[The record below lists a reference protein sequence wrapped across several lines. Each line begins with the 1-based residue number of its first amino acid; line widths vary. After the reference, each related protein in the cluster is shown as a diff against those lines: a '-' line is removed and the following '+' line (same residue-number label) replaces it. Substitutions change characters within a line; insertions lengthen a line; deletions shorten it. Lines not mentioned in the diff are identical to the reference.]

1 MKKTLL
7 VLCFCL
13 GFAHWAS
20 GQENSPIANSSKPN
34 VIVIVADDLGYAD
47 VGFHDGVADGVRT
60 PHLDKLAKSGVIF
73 RNAYASSPICSNSRL
88 ALSTGRYQHRWGAY
102 YYGDGGL
109 PTAENTIAEMMR
121 EAGYRTMKVGKT
133 HLNFGPK
140 EHPIKHGF
148 DQYLGFEQHS
158 WDFNLLSQKDVDA
171 YERKSK
177 GSIAVASR
185 KIGIGPLT
193 RNLDEKES
201 FENTT
206 TTEVFGRESI
216 GFIKDENEKPFY
228 LQLEFNAVHTPLY
241 RLPKQ
246 LAKKYGVP
254 ERPFDR
260 NAKVWDYPHWDPIA
274 QPDHNKWYSETSHL
288 VVPDP
293 YGRKIYLGHLELM
306 DTMIG
311 EIMSTLK
318 EKGIADNTIVFF
330 TSDNGGSHQSYA
342 NNGDLNA
349 FKYCLMDG
357 GIKVPMIFSWAER
370 IKTGTQV
377 NALVTHRDL
386 FASLSE
392 ITGIA
397 PKKPLDGKSLLPLI
411 AGSVENLHRD
421 ETLFWDS
428 GKTQMNWVARQ
439 GDWKL
444 VYRKEAAM
452 YETYQLDE
460 NGLVK
465 SEFRSFNI
473 PTGLQLYNL
482 REDPSETQNLS
493 YTQPEKVASLKKQY
507 EAWRGEMSDRIR
519 GRDAL

>member
-1 MKKTLL
+1 M
-7 VLCFCL
+7 
-13 GFAHWAS
+13 
-20 GQENSPIANSSKPN
+20 
-34 VIVIVADDLGYAD
+34 IVIVADDLGYAD
-47 VGFHDGVADGVRT
+47 VGFHGMVADEVDT
-60 PHLDKLAKSGVIF
+60 PNLDRLARSGVVF
-73 RNAYASSPICSNSRL
+73 KNAYASSPICSNSRL
-88 ALSTGRYQHRWGAY
+88 ALSTGRYQQRWGAY

-109 PTAENTIAEMMR
+109 PTTENTIAEMMR

-140 EHPIKHGF
+140 EHPMNHGF
-148 DQYLGFEQHS
+148 DAYLGFEQHS
-158 WDFNLLSQKDVDA
+158 WDFNLLSHKDVEA
-171 YERKSK
+171 YERKMK
-177 GSIAVASR
+177 GSVAIASR

-193 RNLDEKES
+193 RNREGKAS

-206 TTEVFGRESI
+206 TTEVFGRESLS
-216 GFIKDENEKPFY
+216 FINASSEKPFY

-246 LAKKYGVP
+246 LADKHGVP

-260 NAKVWDYPHWDPIA
+260 NAAVWEFPHWDPIA
-274 QPDHNKWYSETSHL
+274 QPDHNQWYSDTCHL

-306 DTMIG
+306 DTVIG
-311 EIMSTLK
+311 KILDTL
-318 EKGIADNTIVFF
+318 EDRQIAGNTIVFF

-357 GIKVPMIFSWAER
+357 GIKVPMLLSWPDKFKANTK
-370 IKTGTQV
+370 ISAV
-377 NALVTHRDL
+377 VTHRDL

-392 ITGIA
+392 IIRIA
-397 PKKPLDGKSLLPLI
+397 PKNPLDGKSLLPL
-411 AGSVENLHRD
+411 VEGTVADLHDD

-428 GKTQMNWVARQ
+428 GERQMNWVARQ

-444 VYRKEAAM
+444 VYRKEAAE
-452 YETYQLDE
+452 YQAYQLDE
-460 NGLVK
+460 AGLV
-465 SEFRSFNI
+465 SPEFKTFSI

-482 REDPSETQNLS
+482 REDPGETKDLS
-493 YTQPEKVASLKKQY
+493 QAYPEKVASLKKEY
-507 EAWRGEMSDRIR
+507 DSWRSQMSDRIR

>member
-1 MKKTLL
+1 MPIIKTLI
-7 VLCFCL
+7 
-13 GFAHWAS
+13 AAAS
-20 GQENSPIANSSKPN
+20 SIAAAIAQQKPN

-47 VGFHDGVADGVRT
+47 VGFHDVVVDGVNT
-60 PHLDKLAKSGVIF
+60 PHLDKLAESGVVF
-73 RNAYASSPICSNSRL
+73 KNAYASAPVCSNSRL

-109 PTAENTIAEMMR
+109 PTTENTIAEMMQ

-133 HLNFGPK
+133 HLNGGPK
-140 EHPIKHGF
+140 EQPMKHGF
-148 DQYLGFEQHS
+148 DGFLGFEQHS

-171 YERKSK
+171 YERKVK

-193 RNLDEKES
+193 RDFSDEES

-216 GFIKDENEKPFY
+216 KFIKAKSEKPFY

-241 RLPKQ
+241 RLPKR
-246 LAKKYGVP
+246 LAEKYGVP

-260 NAKVWDYPHWDPIA
+260 NAAVWEYPHWDPVA
-274 QPDHNKWYSETSHL
+274 QPSHTDWYSETCHL

-293 YGRKIYLGHLELM
+293 YGRKIYLGHIELM
-306 DTMIG
+306 DTVIG
-311 EIMSTLK
+311 EIMRALK
-318 EKGIADNTIVFF
+318 EKGVAENTIVFF
-330 TSDNGGSHQSYA
+330 TSDNGGSDQSYA

-357 GIKVPMIFSWAER
+357 GIKVPMVVSWPKR
-370 IKTGTQV
+370 FKG
-377 NALVTHRDL
+377 NAKIDAMVTHRDL

-392 ITGIA
+392 VTGIP

-411 AGSVENLHRD
+411 AGSVDNLH
-421 ETLFWDS
+421 ESESMFWDS
-428 GKTQMNWVARQ
+428 GAGQMNWIARE
-439 GDWKL
+439 GNWKL
-444 VYRKEAAM
+444 VYREEPKTYQA
-452 YETYQLDE
+452 YQLDK

-465 SEFRSFNI
+465 SEFRNVPI
-473 PTGLQLYNL
+473 PSGLQLYDL
-482 REDPSETQNLS
+482 GEDPGETKDLS
-493 YTQPEKVASLKKQY
+493 YANPEKVASMKKMY

-519 GRDAL
+519 GSDAK

>member
-1 MKKTLL
+1 
-7 VLCFCL
+7 
-13 GFAHWAS
+13 
-20 GQENSPIANSSKPN
+20 

-47 VGFHDGVADGVRT
+47 VGFHDVVADGVAT
-60 PHLDKLAKSGVIF
+60 PHLDRLARSGVVF
-73 RNAYASSPICSNSRL
+73 KNAYASSPICSNSRL
-88 ALSTGRYQHRWGAY
+88 ALSTGRYQQRWGAY

-109 PTAENTIAEMMR
+109 PTSENTIAEMMQ

-140 EHPIKHGF
+140 EHPINHGF
-148 DQYLGFEQHS
+148 DGYLGFEQHS

-171 YERKSK
+171 YERKSR
-177 GSIAVASR
+177 GSVAIASR

-193 RNLDEKES
+193 RNLDGKQS

-206 TTEVFGRESI
+206 TTEVFGDESI
-216 GFIKDENEKPFY
+216 SFIKAESEKPFY

-241 RLPKQ
+241 RLPKE

-254 ERPFDR
+254 ERPFNR
-260 NAKVWDYPHWDPIA
+260 KAAVWEYPHWDPIVR
-274 QPDHNKWYSETSHL
+274 PDHVAWYIETCNLGKS
-288 VVPDP
+288 DP

-306 DTMIG
+306 DTVIG
-311 EIMSTLK
+311 DILDTLK
-318 EKGIADNTIVFF
+318 VKGIADNTIVFF

-357 GIKVPMIFSWAER
+357 GIKVPMVLAWPGKFNGHTEID
-370 IKTGTQV
+370 TV
-377 NALVTHRDL
+377 VTHRDL

-392 ITGIA
+392 ITGIS

-411 AGSVENLHRD
+411 KGSVETLHRD

-428 GKTQMNWVARQ
+428 GERQMNWVARR

-444 VYRKEAAM
+444 VYRKEAAE
-452 YETYQLDE
+452 YQAYQLDE

-465 SEFRSFNI
+465 PEFHTFSI

-482 REDPSETQNLS
+482 REDPEESKNLS
-493 YTQPEKVASLKKQY
+493 HDYPEKVASLKAQY
-507 EAWRGEMSDRIR
+507 ESWRSQMSDRIR